1 MTEVTAALR
10 SEFAP
15 TGTLRVGLNMSNF
28 LLTRTDAATGKPLGV
43 AHDLGQELARRLG
56 LPVAFVPHPNPG
68 ALADAANK
76 NVWDVGFLGA
86 EPQRANEID
95 FTAAYVEI
103 ESTYLVP
110 PGSPL
115 TSIEKVDAKGVRIAV
130 SARSAYDLYLTRT
143 LKNGELVRAPGLAA
157 ACDLF
162 LNEKLDALAGLRP
175 ALVEDAKKLP
185 GSTILPGQFTAV
197 EQAIGT
203 SPANTAGAAFLH
215 AFIED
220 AKRSG
225 LVARFIAEHGVTG
238 RLSVA
243 PSV

>member
-1 MTEVTAALR
+1 MVDAKVVAELAPNGFLRAGVNLSNPLLVTGTAANGDPQGV
-10 SEFAP
+10 SP
-15 TGTLRVGLNMSNF
+15 SMSKAIA
-28 LLTRTDAATGKPLGV
+28 DALGV
-43 AHDLGQELARRLG
+43 
-56 LPVAFVPHPNPG
+56 PVKYVTYTSPG
-68 ALADAANK
+68 ELADALARGE
-76 NVWDVGFLGA
+76 WDIGLIAIEPARA
-86 EPQRANEID
+86 ETIHFAP
-95 FTAAYVEI
+95 AYVEI
-103 ESTYLVP
+103 EATYLVP

-143 LKNGELVRAPGLAA
+143 LKDAELVRAPGLAA

-175 ALVEDAKKLP
+175 ALIEDAKKLP